1 MPSETPPIL
10 PRMQALADVTR
21 ARGLRVLERH
31 ELTVAELGAVLQL
44 PQSTTSRHLKVLS
57 EEGWVVSRREGT
69 AALYRM
75 MLDDLEPA
83 IRKLWLLVREQLAGT
98 AAAEQ
103 DDLRLGRVL
112 EERRGRSDKF
122 FNSEAGKWDHYRSE
136 LFGDRFD
143 LQALAGLLDPS
154 WAIADVGC
162 GTGQLVEAMSPFV
175 REVVA
180 VDPSSAML
188 KAARRR
194 LGKRENVTIKR
205 GGAEAL
211 PIEDGTMDAVT
222 LVLVLHHLNDPS
234 AALGEAA
241 RALKPGGR
249 LLVVDML
256 PHGHREYQQM
266 MGHVWMGFEEG
277 EVRRWLEAAGLEP
290 ARFAA
295 LPTEAKAKGP
305 ALFAASAS
313 AAKTTGAGRGATA
326 TAGVGAMSGAM
337 DDAS

>member
-1 MPSETPPIL
+1 MPAETPPIL

-21 ARGLRVLERH
+21 ARALRVLERH
-31 ELTVAELGAVLQL
+31 ELTVAELGQVLQL

-83 IRKLWLLVREQLAGT
+83 IRKLWLLVREQLSET

-103 DDLRLGRVL
+103 DDLRLQRVL
-112 EERRGRSDKF
+112 AERRGRSDKF

-143 LQALAGLLDPS
+143 LQALAGLLNPA
-154 WAIADVGC
+154 WTVADVGC
-162 GTGQLVEAMSPFV
+162 GTGQLVEAMAPFV
-175 REVVA
+175 TRVFA
-180 VDPSSAML
+180 IDPSSAML
-188 KAARRR
+188 KAAKQR
-194 LGKRENVTIKR
+194 LGKTANVELKR

-211 PIEDGTMDAVT
+211 PIEDGTVDAVT
-222 LVLVLHHLNDPS
+222 IVLVLHHLNDPP
-234 AALGEAA
+234 AALEEAA
-241 RALKPGGR
+241 RVLKPGGR

-266 MGHVWMGFEEG
+266 MGHVWMGFEEAQLTQ
-277 EVRRWLEAAGLEP
+277 WLETAGLAP

-295 LPTEAKAKGP
+295 LPTEPKAKGP
-305 ALFAASAS
+305 ALFAASAMAPVDVEEGVEAQRE
-313 AAKTTGAGRGATA
+313 AAGQA
-326 TAGVGAMSGAM
+326 
-337 DDAS
+337 